1 MKKETYEKAEELL
14 IKMEFIEDVMEKI
27 KEISPYTLDKEARLI
42 VDMFG
47 EESVIKRLE
56 EKMASLQSEFDAL

>member
-1 MKKETYEKAEELL
+1 MKKETYETAEELL
-14 IKMEFIEDVMEKI
+14 ITMELIEDVMEKI

>member
-27 KEISPYTLDKEARLI
+27 KEISPYTIDKEARLI